1 MCDTK
6 EVAKKFWGSEGTEG
20 EGHTETSGGEQ
31 NPGNGNDEDV
41 SGSQFS
47 LITPGNSSEYLASIL
62 SIITPWH
69 QSFRSCNIYSVWV
82 FSN

>member
-20 EGHTETSGGEQ
+20 EGHTETSGREQ

-41 SGSQFS
+41 SLFS
-47 LITPGNSSEYLASIL
+47 LITPGNSSKYLASIL

-69 QSFRSCNIYSVWV
+69 QSF
-82 FSN
+82 

>member
-41 SGSQFS
+41 SLFN
-47 LITPGNSSEYLASIL
+47 LITPGNSSKYLASIL

-69 QSFRSCNIYSVWV
+69 QSF
-82 FSN
+82 

>member
-6 EVAKKFWGSEGTEG
+6 EVAKKFWGSEGNEG
-20 EGHTETSGGEQ
+20 EGYTETSGGEQ

-47 LITPGNSSEYLASIL
+47 LITPGNCSESLA
-62 SIITPWH
+62 
-69 QSFRSCNIYSVWV
+69 IYSIYHYTMAPIILIL
-82 FSN
+82 